1 MNIEYD
7 NGITIPTNLDL
18 ILNNTAERTQ
28 TPDSNYS
35 MRKVIRPRY
44 LGSKLSSANY
54 NFYTNPSI
62 KPGIFGNPITSS
74 ITFLNGDTGSWN
86 GDISYGKTAT
96 VDKNPIYIAHFKS
109 SKENY
114 ELWDTYTFRI
124 DSLIQIPSTDV
135 RGRNFEPRTLKL
147 DGSNDNLAEVVSTFE
162 KDRKVGV
169 AYNRGKFNRI
179 DYTSLKV
186 GDRGIFQGGLE
197 YNLVLGTETSKTEA
211 HLTCSF
217 DTASWAVCYGYIAP
231 STPTTALGQFVF
243 STGSYAGGLGEDQ
256 FLSTGSGYLKLEG
269 SYYAVSQSY
278 EQGGDYVANTQGPG
292 LGLIHSLNV
301 AVSMSE
307 FVNFPTGSATGTG
320 SLGIP
325 RAGSSL
331 SKINPELNRN
341 YWVPFYSGS
350 RMDQYEDFSIPFII
364 KRGDEIRVTWNT
376 TNDEA
381 RPLYETQ
388 DFTVV
393 NVSPSASSGAP
404 PQSEYVTRVI
414 DPPSVIVGTY
424 NVSSSSIWNIINVTP
439 NPEDFNIPNGQI
451 NQFTIRRRTEAD
463 DRVIVYQSSPSGSQG
478 FKTLSGQ
485 GYLIP
490 NDLSPIQK
498 RNVQTMISQLTAKNQ
513 FIDSL
518 DVESTSSL

>member
-62 KPGIFGNPITSS
+62 RPGIFGNPITSS
-74 ITFLNGDTGSWN
+74 ITFLNGDTGSWD
-86 GDISYGKTAT
+86 GDISYGKTST

-211 HLTCSF
+211 YLTCSF
-217 DTASWAVCYGYIAP
+217 DTASWAVGIGASLSTSDGNLVKKASGYGGY
-231 STPTTALGQFVF
+231 
-243 STGSYAGGLGEDQ
+243 GENF
-256 FLSTGSGYLKLEG
+256 FLSTGSGFLRLDG
-269 SYYAVSQSY
+269 GYYSVSQSY
-278 EQGGDYVANTQGPG
+278 ELGTQIPATTQGSG
-292 LGLIHSLNV
+292 LGLIHTLNV
-301 AVSMSE
+301 AVSMSN
-307 FVNFPTGSATGTG
+307 FISFPTSSGSNSG

-325 RAGSSL
+325 RPNAGL
-331 SKINPELNRN
+331 ERSKISPELNRN

-350 RMDQYEDFSIPFII
+350 GMDQYEDFSIPFII
-364 KRGDEIRVTWNT
+364 KRGDEIRVTYNS

-388 DFTVV
+388 DF
-393 NVSPSASSGAP
+393 
-404 PQSEYVTRVI
+404 QVTQVTTR
-414 DPPSVIVGTY
+414 GLTT
-424 NVSSSSIWNIINVTP
+424 SSIGNDYGVIIVNGGTPFYHSVYENSVYDKIEVTP
-439 NPEDFNIPNGQI
+439 DPSTLEIPNGQI

-478 FKTLSGQ
+478 FRTLSGQ

-490 NDLSPIQK
+490 NDLSPTQK

-518 DVESTSSL
+518 DVEPTASL